1 MKKLL
6 TLILSAAFAM
16 TAWAQ
21 TGNPLDQLKADL
33 KKAYGNDY
41 PYPHYNVELTK
52 APKGYKPFYISHY
65 ARHGSRYYW
74 NAFLYQEL
82 ENLLTL
88 AHDQQ
93 KLTAEGEA
101 FFKKF
106 MADKE

>member
-1 MKKLL
+1 MKRLL
-6 TLILSAAFAM
+6 TLIISAAFAM
-16 TAWAQ
+16 TALAQ
-21 TGNPLDQLKADL
+21 TGNALTQLKADL

-82 ENLLTL
+82 ETLLTT
-88 AHDQQ
+88 AHNSNS
-93 KLTAEGEA
+93 
-101 FFKKF
+101 
-106 MADKE
+106 